1 MVRVLSRRGRV
12 VVAKRARV
20 CLVGVLG
27 AVLGAMLLLGALT
40 PTAAAGAS
48 SAQDQRR
55 EPASYVVQREATITA
70 NASSPARS
78 HRLAL
83 PGEFLVVACFA
94 AIAARRV
101 ASRGRRAARR
111 RVEQFHIRLRGPPLL
126 IVVAR

>member
-1 MVRVLSRRGRV
+1 
-12 VVAKRARV
+12 VVAKHARV

-27 AVLGAMLLLGALT
+27 AVLGAMLLLGALN

-48 SAQDQRR
+48 SAPDQRR

-70 NASSPARS
+70 NAASPARS

-83 PGEFLVVACFA
+83 PGAFLVVACFA